1 MELQR
6 HLLVAFKDYYGICDL
21 TDFKLCDDDKI
32 IPSYHNVLYDEVYW
46 HKRGLTTPPL
56 PPSSNVCTT
65 IDSRKTLN
73 TKREDKEKE
82 LRPA

>member
-46 HKRGLTTPPL
+46 HKRGLPTT
-56 PPSSNVCTT
+56 TT
-65 IDSRKTLN
+65 TAIIKCLHYNR
-73 TKREDKEKE
+73 
-82 LRPA
+82 